1 MISIII
7 PLHNLGKNGDY
18 CLKKCLDSIIAQT
31 YTDFEVLL
39 MENGSTDDTV
49 DVAKEYCM
57 QDNRFKLFIL
67 EKIGVSN
74 ARNHGISAAAGEYIT
89 FVDGDDYISE
99 DFLESASSLFLSS
112 DVDIIF
118 LPWSF
123 YYQNNNK
130 VKNILSFSSSKVIE
144 RPKEDNKKIT
154 SFVCAKIIKS
164 SIIKNSLLFS
174 TDMVTAED
182 SLFMTEAYF
191 KAKKIGFVH
200 HGGGYYYTQNRKG
213 QTTIKISIKKVNNL
227 YSLIEKYR
235 VIYKNY
241 NVLNENEKILENLTV
256 SFFVGDKFSQTDISK
271 LSLSDLK
278 SFLLQHKDEIIK
290 LNIDEFNCKKWQKVW
305 LKRIQYFTL
314 KNKAHYFIKF
324 MRIYRNILP
333 KFLRK
338 KFYD

>member
-1 MISIII
+1 M
-7 PLHNLGKNGDY
+7 
-18 CLKKCLDSIIAQT
+18 
-31 YTDFEVLL
+31 
-39 MENGSTDDTV
+39 
-49 DVAKEYCM
+49 
-57 QDNRFKLFIL
+57 R
-67 EKIGVSN
+67 
-74 ARNHGISAAAGEYIT
+74 HG
-89 FVDGDDYISE
+89 
-99 DFLESASSLFLSS
+99 LSLFLSS
-112 DVDIIF
+112 NVDIIF

-174 TDMVTAED
+174 TDMVTGED

-191 KAKKIGFVH
+191 KAKKIGFSH
-200 HGGGYYYTQNRKG
+200 NGIYYYTQNRKG
-213 QTTIKISIKKVNNL
+213 QTTNKITIKKVNDL

-235 VIYKNY
+235 VIYKNF
-241 NVLNENEKILENLTV
+241 NVLNENKVIFENLIV

-338 KFYD
+338 KFYS

>member
-1 MISIII
+1 M
-7 PLHNLGKNGDY
+7 
-18 CLKKCLDSIIAQT
+18 
-31 YTDFEVLL
+31 
-39 MENGSTDDTV
+39 
-49 DVAKEYCM
+49 
-57 QDNRFKLFIL
+57 R
-67 EKIGVSN
+67 
-74 ARNHGISAAAGEYIT
+74 HG
-89 FVDGDDYISE
+89 
-99 DFLESASSLFLSS
+99 LSLFLSS

-241 NVLNENEKILENLTV
+241 NVLNENENILDNLTV

-324 MRIYRNILP
+324 MRIYRNILS

-338 KFYD
+338 KFYS

>member
-1 MISIII
+1 M
-7 PLHNLGKNGDY
+7 
-18 CLKKCLDSIIAQT
+18 
-31 YTDFEVLL
+31 
-39 MENGSTDDTV
+39 
-49 DVAKEYCM
+49 
-57 QDNRFKLFIL
+57 R
-67 EKIGVSN
+67 
-74 ARNHGISAAAGEYIT
+74 HG
-89 FVDGDDYISE
+89 
-99 DFLESASSLFLSS
+99 LSLFLSS

-144 RPKEDNKKIT
+144 RPKVDDKKIT
-154 SFVCAKIIKS
+154 SFVCSKIIKS
-164 SIIKNSLLFS
+164 SIIKNTLLFS
-174 TDMVTAED
+174 TDMVTVED

-191 KAKKIGFVH
+191 KAKRIGFSH
-200 HGGGYYYTQNRKG
+200 NGIYYYTQNRKG
-213 QTTIKISIKKVNNL
+213 QTTNKITIKKVNDL

-235 VIYKNY
+235 VIYKNF
-241 NVLNENEKILENLTV
+241 NVLNENKVIFENLIV

-338 KFYD
+338 KFYS

>member
-1 MISIII
+1 MISIIV
-7 PLHNLGKNGDY
+7 PLHNLGKNSDY

-39 MENGSTDDTV
+39 IENCSTDDTV
-49 DVAKEYCM
+49 DVANEYCKI
-57 QDNRFKLFIL
+57 DNRFKLFIL
-67 EKIGVSN
+67 ENIGVSN
-74 ARNHGISAAAGEYIT
+74 ARNHGISVAIGEYIT
-89 FVDGDDYISE
+89 FIDGDDFISE

-123 YYQNNNK
+123 YYKNNNK

-144 RPKEDNKKIT
+144 RPREDDKKIT

-164 SIIKNSLLFS
+164 SIIKNTLSFS

-182 SLFMTEAYF
+182 SLFMTEAYL
-191 KAKKIGFVH
+191 KAKTIGFSHNGV
-200 HGGGYYYTQNRKG
+200 YYYTQNRKG
-213 QTTIKISIKKVNNL
+213 QATIKISIKKVNNL
-227 YSLIEKYR
+227 YSLIKKYR
-235 VIYKNY
+235 VIYKNF
-241 NVLNENEKILENLTV
+241 NVLDENEKILENLTV

-278 SFLLQHKDEIIK
+278 SFLLQHKDEILK
-290 LNIDEFNCKKWQKVW
+290 LNTDNFKCKRWQKVW

-338 KFYD
+338 KFYN